1 MIKALWQQYDAH
13 FANAQC
19 ALFFSCTVRFKIQS
33 RELPSEKLSSEW
45 LKLHLKIR
53 LWSSSWSPIEYWLE
67 YCFPKHGT
75 VPYKFQTYLGSKSTD
90 DVCADAKGHTT
101 TSRFNKYVDCLRDRE
116 EKWATSKAFSFS
128 EDLIMIFKKSRYF
141 CSSWSSHSNSNLQ
154 FRCQARTLI
163 DKKLLF
169 RDISGTAWCLNESW
183 GHKEILS

>member
-1 MIKALWQQYDAH
+1 MHISPTPSVLCFFHVRYD
-13 FANAQC
+13 
-19 ALFFSCTVRFKIQS
+19 
-33 RELPSEKLSSEW
+33 
-45 LKLHLKIR
+45 
-53 LWSSSWSPIEYWLE
+53 
-67 YCFPKHGT
+67 
-75 VPYKFQTYLGSKSTD
+75 SKSNHDNYRRRNCHQNDWSYIWRSVFEVVLEVQLNIDLNTAFQNTELFLINFKPIWE
-90 DVCADAKGHTT
+90 VKVRTT
-101 TSRFNKYVDCLRDRE
+101 FVLMPKVILQLQDSTNMSIVSVIEKDCKLYIK